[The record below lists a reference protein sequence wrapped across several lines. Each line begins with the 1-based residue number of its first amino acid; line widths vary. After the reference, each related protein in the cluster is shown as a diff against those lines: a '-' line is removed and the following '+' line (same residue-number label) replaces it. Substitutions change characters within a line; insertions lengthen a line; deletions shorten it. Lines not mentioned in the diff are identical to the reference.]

1 MKNRGVIIIPIFNK
15 KPKKSKESTQ
25 IEVFGGRASSIDINA
40 TTTIAQR
47 QTDLLT
53 KLRRTTNPYDAI
65 ELLVNEHPDASM
77 AYQMLLSLVSQ
88 GGNIEFTSRGRT
100 SDNIKEEWDNFAFR
114 VGKLCANGLEGIVY
128 QLHSSDFLAGGMACE
143 VVLTPDMS
151 DIEDIY
157 VINPKTIE
165 WKLTEDKQNY
175 YPVQKINGKEIDLR
189 TANFLWIPFNP
200 KIANPQGSLLFRSA
214 ISAADMQLEFF
225 KSSQQVLYR
234 VGCPRYDVSLDI
246 EKIMASAP
254 PEVRNDTTG
263 QQQTTYINTI
273 ISEARNSLTKIGV
286 TRDFVHTN
294 DMNITTTG
302 VNNAA
307 FFQGISAYAEIIDTQ
322 MMNSLKIL
330 GTLMNRHQNGGSYA
344 LGTVEFKSICDM
356 LEPRQRAEKRIVESI
371 ARIWL
376 QVNGYNATAKY
387 TPNPIEWQT
396 FKDKVEYLLKNL
408 ELNRRAN
415 EYGYIDEDMAA
426 QKSMQVE
433 KAAKPNK
440 NLFEYIKKW
449 FDESGENKNTDETD
463 GEENTEENNS

>member
-1 MKNRGVIIIPIFNK
+1 MIIIPIFNK
-15 KPKKSKESTQ
+15 KPKKSKSGEVE
-25 IEVFGGRASSIDINA
+25 IEVFGGRATGIDTYA
-40 TTTIAQR
+40 STEVAQK
-47 QTDLLT
+47 QTNLLS
-53 KLRRTTNPYDAI
+53 KLRRTNNVYDAI
-65 ELLVNEHPDASM
+65 EILVDEHPDASM

-234 VGCPRYDVSLDI
+234 VGYPRYKVKIDLDKVM
-246 EKIMASAP
+246 ESAP
-254 PEVRNDTTG
+254 PEIKNDSVG
-263 QQQTTYINTI
+263 EERAKYINRI
-273 ISEARNSLTKIGV
+273 VSDVRSNLAALGPTK
-286 TRDFVHTN
+286 DFITTN
-294 DMNITTTG
+294 DIDIDTTG

-463 GEENTEENNS
+463 GEENAEENNS